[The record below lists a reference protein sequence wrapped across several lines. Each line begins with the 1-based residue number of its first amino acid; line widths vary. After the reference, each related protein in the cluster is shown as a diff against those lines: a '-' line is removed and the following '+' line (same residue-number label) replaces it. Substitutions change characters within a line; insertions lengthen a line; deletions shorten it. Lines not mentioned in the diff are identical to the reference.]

1 MFISKKGEALDILMH
16 PGFVMFVAV
25 LVLLYLLWFVHGI
38 GSDMTYEKKFLATDL
53 ALTIDSLLASRDN
66 VVLYYLPQA
75 EDFVNVTYSF
85 EKNKVSVFESSPSE
99 KNAGIYYFTSD
110 PDVFFVNSLLKIKSS
125 EVFPRFSKIGSV
137 LNIADAKKEGAVNIY
152 SLVCPKKTYN
162 LGNIVFDPAHGF
174 DAKLDQGDK
183 GFSSGSVY
191 EYVLTREISSILRM
205 LDTVGL
211 ISGFTRDSDIDLP
224 VDVRINEIQDSVV
237 SLHIGSVSGSDIFV
251 KAYINYD
258 SSVRDA
264 SQKLACELV
273 NHVSS
278 ALINAGVKVSGV
290 AVIPVVLSHE
300 SDSQF
305 KILVEN
311 KPAVLLEVGNINMPM
326 FSQDSKKAV
335 ASGIIEG
342 VRNAVE

>member
-1 MFISKKGEALDILMH
+1 MFNSKRGEALDILMH
-16 PGFVMFVAV
+16 PGFVMFIAV
-25 LVLLYLLWFVHGI
+25 LVLIYLLWFVQGI

-85 EKNKVSVFESSPSE
+85 EKNKVSVFESSVSE

-125 EVFPRFSKIGSV
+125 EVFPRFSKIGRV
-137 LNIADAKKEGAVNIY
+137 LNIADAKKEGVVNIY
-152 SLVCPKKTYN
+152 SLVCPKEKYN

-191 EYVLTREISSILRM
+191 EYVLTREISSILHV
-205 LDTVGL
+205 LDTGT
-211 ISGFTRDSDIDLP
+211 INSFTRDSDIDLP
-224 VDVRINEIQDSVV
+224 VDARINGIQDSVI

-258 SSVRDA
+258 SYVRDA

-273 NHVSS
+273 NRVSS

-290 AVIPVVLSHE
+290 AVIPVIPSHE
-300 SDSQF
+300 SDLQF